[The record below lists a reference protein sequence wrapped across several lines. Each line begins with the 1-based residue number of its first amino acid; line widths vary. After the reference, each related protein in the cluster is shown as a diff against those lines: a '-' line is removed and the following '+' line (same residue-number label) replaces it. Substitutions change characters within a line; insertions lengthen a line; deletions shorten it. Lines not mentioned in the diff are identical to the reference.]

1 MISPIPHYFF
11 DQGSKVMARLTRY
24 IACALLPFTLLGES
38 VMADEQTPLTLKQN
52 APTTYTVVKGD
63 TLWDISAL
71 YLDSPW
77 LWPRLWQINPEIDNP
92 HLIYP
97 GDKLTLIWRDGQPVL
112 SLKPMRKLSP
122 QVRVLEKQAVPT
134 VQEGLVLPYLQSD
147 RLIAQTALQQS
158 VRVIGS
164 SDGRKYLTKQDQLY
178 ITGVQTE
185 KKWGIYREV
194 AQYQRDD
201 DVMVALRLV
210 ALGELAMTGG
220 NFSGLSL
227 QEQNQEILAKDI
239 ALPEVDIEERQ
250 LSTTFY
256 PQPAPVG
263 SEAHI
268 LGSLEGSQYAGQNQ
282 VVVMDQGSSDG
293 LAQGSMFELYQAGVK
308 VSDKEGQFTYQQ
320 EGSDADVQLP
330 SLKVGT
336 LMVIRPYERFSLALI
351 TNSSAPINQ
360 EIIAVS
366 PQSTSSEPKTEVA
379 QSTEQAQSV
388 DDAS

>member
-1 MISPIPHYFF
+1 
-11 DQGSKVMARLTRY
+11 MARLTRY
-24 IACALLPFTLLGES
+24 IAYALLPFTLLSGQ
-38 VMADEQTPLTLKQN
+38 VTADEQTPLALKPN

-77 LWPRLWQINPEIDNP
+77 LWPRLWQVNPEIDNP

-97 GDKLTLIWRDGQPVL
+97 GDKLTLFWRDGQPVL

-147 RLIAQTALQQS
+147 RLMAKAALRGS

-164 SDGRKYLTKQDQLY
+164 SEGRQYLTKQDQLY
-178 ITGVQTE
+178 ISGVHIE
-185 KKWGIYREV
+185 KKWGIYREL

-201 DVMVALRLV
+201 EVMVALRLV
-210 ALGELAMTGG
+210 AVGELAMTGG

-227 QEQNQEILAKDI
+227 QEQNQEILANDI
-239 ALPEVDIEERQ
+239 AWPEIDLEERQ

-256 PQPAPVG
+256 PQPAPAG
-263 SEAHI
+263 SEARI

-282 VVVMDQGSSDG
+282 VVVIDQGRSDG
-293 LAQGSMFELYQAGVK
+293 VAQGSMFELYQAAVQVK
-308 VSDKEGQFTYQQ
+308 AKQDSSTFLSERSNT
-320 EGSDADVQLP
+320 DVQLP
-330 SLKVGT
+330 SVKVGA

-351 TNSSAPINQ
+351 TNSSAPISA
-360 EIIAVS
+360 EVHALS
-366 PQSTSSEPKTEVA
+366 PQVA
-379 QSTEQAQSV
+379 PQTEQPEVVQLSEQTDLV
-388 DDAS
+388 DDVS

>member
-1 MISPIPHYFF
+1 
-11 DQGSKVMARLTRY
+11 MARLTRY
-24 IACALLPFTLLGES
+24 IAYALLPFTLLSGQ
-38 VMADEQTPLTLKQN
+38 VTADEQTPLALKPN

-77 LWPRLWQINPEIDNP
+77 LWPRLWQVNPEIENP

-97 GDKLTLIWRDGQPVL
+97 GDKLTLFWRDGQPVL

-147 RLIAQTALQQS
+147 RLMAKTALQGS

-164 SDGRKYLTKQDQLY
+164 SEGRQYLTKQDQLY
-178 ITGVQTE
+178 ISGVHSE
-185 KKWGIYREV
+185 KKWGIYREL

-201 DVMVALRLV
+201 EVMVALRLV
-210 ALGELAMTGG
+210 AVGELAMTGG

-227 QEQNQEILAKDI
+227 QEQNQEILANDI
-239 ALPEVDIEERQ
+239 ALPEIDLEERQ

-256 PQPAPVG
+256 PQPAPAG
-263 SEAHI
+263 SEARI
-268 LGSLEGSQYAGQNQ
+268 LGSLEGSKYAGQNQ
-282 VVVMDQGSSDG
+282 VVVIDQGSSDG
-293 LAQGSMFELYQAGVK
+293 VAQGSMFELYQAAVQVK
-308 VSDKEGQFTYQQ
+308 AKQDSSTFLSERSNT
-320 EGSDADVQLP
+320 DVQLP
-330 SLKVGT
+330 SVKVGA

-351 TNSSAPINQ
+351 TNSSAPISA
-360 EIIAVS
+360 EVHALS
-366 PQSTSSEPKTEVA
+366 PQVEL
-379 QSTEQAQSV
+379 QTEQPEVVQLSEQTDLV
-388 DDAS
+388 DDVS

>member
-1 MISPIPHYFF
+1 MT
-11 DQGSKVMARLTRY
+11 RLTRY
-24 IACALLPFTLLGES
+24 IAYALLPFTLLSGQ
-38 VMADEQTPLTLKQN
+38 VTADEQTPLALKPN

-77 LWPRLWQINPEIDNP
+77 LWPRLWQVNPEIDNP
-92 HLIYP
+92 HVIYP
-97 GDKLTLIWRDGQPVL
+97 GDKLTLFWRDGQPVL

-147 RLIAQTALQQS
+147 RLMAKTALQGS

-164 SDGRKYLTKQDQLY
+164 SEGRQYLTKQDQLY
-178 ITGVQTE
+178 ISGVHSE

-201 DVMVALRLV
+201 EVMVALRLV
-210 ALGELAMTGG
+210 AVGELAMTGG

-227 QEQNQEILAKDI
+227 LEQNQEILANDI
-239 ALPEVDIEERQ
+239 ALPEVDLEERQ

-256 PQPAPVG
+256 PQPAPAG
-263 SEAHI
+263 SEARI

-282 VVVMDQGSSDG
+282 VVVIDQGRSDG
-293 LAQGSMFELYQAGVK
+293 VAQGSMFELYQAAVQVK
-308 VSDKEGQFTYQQ
+308 AKQDSSTFLSERSNT
-320 EGSDADVQLP
+320 DVQLP
-330 SLKVGT
+330 SVKVGA

-351 TNSSAPINQ
+351 TNSLAPISA
-360 EIIAVS
+360 EVHALS
-366 PQSTSSEPKTEVA
+366 PQAEP
-379 QSTEQAQSV
+379 QTEQPDVVQLSEQIDLV

>member
-1 MISPIPHYFF
+1 MISPKPSHFF

-24 IACALLPFTLLGES
+24 IAYALLPFTLLSGQ
-38 VMADEQTPLTLKQN
+38 VTADEQTPLALKPN

-77 LWPRLWQINPEIDNP
+77 LWPRLWQVNPEIENP

-97 GDKLTLIWRDGQPVL
+97 GDKLTLFWRDGQPVL

-147 RLIAQTALQQS
+147 RLMAKTALQGS

-164 SDGRKYLTKQDQLY
+164 SEGRQYLTKQDQLY
-178 ITGVQTE
+178 ISGVHSE
-185 KKWGIYREV
+185 KKWGIYREL

-201 DVMVALRLV
+201 EVMVALRLV
-210 ALGELAMTGG
+210 AVGELAMTGG

-227 QEQNQEILAKDI
+227 QEQNQEILANDI
-239 ALPEVDIEERQ
+239 ALPEIDLEERQ

-256 PQPAPVG
+256 PQPAPAG
-263 SEAHI
+263 SEARI

-282 VVVMDQGSSDG
+282 VVVIDQGRSDG
-293 LAQGSMFELYQAGVK
+293 VAQGSMFELYQAAVQVK
-308 VSDKEGQFTYQQ
+308 AKQDSSTFLSERSNT
-320 EGSDADVQLP
+320 DVQLP
-330 SLKVGT
+330 SVKVGA

-351 TNSSAPINQ
+351 TNSSAPISA
-360 EIIAVS
+360 EVHALS
-366 PQSTSSEPKTEVA
+366 PQVEP
-379 QSTEQAQSV
+379 QTEQPEVVQLSEQTDLV
-388 DDAS
+388 DDVS

>member
-1 MISPIPHYFF
+1 
-11 DQGSKVMARLTRY
+11 MARLTRY
-24 IACALLPFTLLGES
+24 IACALLPFTLLSGQAT
-38 VMADEQTPLTLKQN
+38 ADELTPLALKPN

-77 LWPRLWQINPEIDNP
+77 LWPRLWQVNPDIDNP

-97 GDKLTLIWRDGQPVL
+97 GDKLTLFWRDGQPVL

-147 RLIAQTALQQS
+147 RLVAKTALQGS

-164 SDGRKYLTKQDQLY
+164 SEDRQYLTKQDQLY
-178 ITGVQTE
+178 ISGVHSE

-201 DVMVALRLV
+201 EVMVALRLV
-210 ALGELAMTGG
+210 AVGELAMTGS

-227 QEQNQEILAKDI
+227 QEQNQEILANDI
-239 ALPEVDIEERQ
+239 ALPEIDLEERQ

-256 PQPAPVG
+256 PQPAPAG
-263 SEAHI
+263 SEARI

-282 VVVMDQGSSDG
+282 VVVIDQGRSDG
-293 LAQGSMFELYQAGVK
+293 VAQGSMFELYQAAVQANAK
-308 VSDKEGQFTYQQ
+308 PDRSAFRPKR
-320 EGSDADVQLP
+320 SNSDVQLP
-330 SLKVGT
+330 SVKVGA

-351 TNSSAPINQ
+351 TDSSAPISA
-360 EIIAVS
+360 EVVALS
-366 PQSTSSEPKTEVA
+366 PQDEGQAEQPDVA
-379 QSTEQAQSV
+379 QSGEQTDLAN
-388 DDAS
+388 DAS

>member
-1 MISPIPHYFF
+1 
-11 DQGSKVMARLTRY
+11 MARLTRY
-24 IACALLPFTLLGES
+24 IAYALLPFTLLSGQ
-38 VMADEQTPLTLKQN
+38 VTADEQTPLALKPN

-77 LWPRLWQINPEIDNP
+77 LWPRLWQVNPEIDNP
-92 HLIYP
+92 HVIYP
-97 GDKLTLIWRDGQPVL
+97 GDKLTLFWRDGQPVL

-147 RLIAQTALQQS
+147 RLMAKTALQGS

-164 SDGRKYLTKQDQLY
+164 SEGRQYLTKQDQLY
-178 ITGVQTE
+178 ISGVHSE

-201 DVMVALRLV
+201 EVMVALRLV
-210 ALGELAMTGG
+210 AVGELAMTGG

-227 QEQNQEILAKDI
+227 LEQNQEILANDI
-239 ALPEVDIEERQ
+239 ALPEVDLEERQ

-256 PQPAPVG
+256 PQPAPAG
-263 SEAHI
+263 SEARI

-282 VVVMDQGSSDG
+282 VIVIDQGRSDG
-293 LAQGSMFELYQAGVK
+293 VAQGSMFELYQAAVQANAK
-308 VSDKEGQFTYQQ
+308 PDRSAFRPKR
-320 EGSDADVQLP
+320 SNSDVQLP
-330 SLKVGT
+330 SVKVGA

-351 TNSSAPINQ
+351 TDSSAPISA
-360 EIIAVS
+360 EVVALS
-366 PQSTSSEPKTEVA
+366 PQDEGQAEQPDVA
-379 QSTEQAQSV
+379 QSGEQTDLAN
-388 DDAS
+388 DAS

>member
-1 MISPIPHYFF
+1 
-11 DQGSKVMARLTRY
+11 MARLTRY
-24 IACALLPFTLLGES
+24 IAYALLPFTLLSGQ
-38 VMADEQTPLTLKQN
+38 VTADEQTPLALKPN

-77 LWPRLWQINPEIDNP
+77 LWPRLWQVNPEIDNP

-97 GDKLTLIWRDGQPVL
+97 GDKLTLFWRDGQPIL

-147 RLIAQTALQQS
+147 RLMAKTALQGS

-164 SDGRKYLTKQDQLY
+164 SEGRQYLTKQDQLY
-178 ITGVQTE
+178 ISGVHSE

-201 DVMVALRLV
+201 EVMVALRLV
-210 ALGELAMTGG
+210 AVGELAMTGG

-227 QEQNQEILAKDI
+227 QEQNQEILANDI
-239 ALPEVDIEERQ
+239 ALPEVDLEERQ

-256 PQPAPVG
+256 PQPAPAG
-263 SEAHI
+263 SEARI

-282 VVVMDQGSSDG
+282 VVVIDQGRSDG
-293 LAQGSMFELYQAGVK
+293 VAQGSMFELYQAAVQVK
-308 VSDKEGQFTYQQ
+308 AKQDSSTFLSERSNT
-320 EGSDADVQLP
+320 DVQLP
-330 SLKVGT
+330 SVKVGA

-351 TNSSAPINQ
+351 TNSSAPISA
-360 EIIAVS
+360 EVHALS
-366 PQSTSSEPKTEVA
+366 PQVEP
-379 QSTEQAQSV
+379 QTEQPDVVQLSEQTDLV

>member
-1 MISPIPHYFF
+1 MISPKPSHFF

-24 IACALLPFTLLGES
+24 IAYALLPFTLLSGQ
-38 VMADEQTPLTLKQN
+38 VTADEQTPLALKPN

-77 LWPRLWQINPEIDNP
+77 LWPRLWQVNPEIDNP

-97 GDKLTLIWRDGQPVL
+97 GDKLTLFWRDGQPVL

-147 RLIAQTALQQS
+147 RLMAKTALQGS

-164 SDGRKYLTKQDQLY
+164 SEGRQYLTKQDQLY
-178 ITGVQTE
+178 ISGVHSE

-201 DVMVALRLV
+201 EVMVALRLV
-210 ALGELAMTGG
+210 AVGELAMTGG

-227 QEQNQEILAKDI
+227 LEQNQEILANDI
-239 ALPEVDIEERQ
+239 ALPEIDLEERQ

-256 PQPAPVG
+256 PQPAPAG
-263 SEAHI
+263 SEARI

-282 VVVMDQGSSDG
+282 VVVIDQGRSDG
-293 LAQGSMFELYQAGVK
+293 VAQGSMFELYQAAVQVK
-308 VSDKEGQFTYQQ
+308 AKQDSSTFLSERSNT
-320 EGSDADVQLP
+320 DVQLP
-330 SLKVGT
+330 SVKVGA

-351 TNSSAPINQ
+351 TNSLAPISA
-360 EIIAVS
+360 EVHALS
-366 PQSTSSEPKTEVA
+366 PQAEP
-379 QSTEQAQSV
+379 QTEQPDVVQLSEQIDLV

>member
-1 MISPIPHYFF
+1 
-11 DQGSKVMARLTRY
+11 MARLPRY
-24 IACALLPFTLLGES
+24 IAYALLPFTLLCGQ
-38 VMADEQTPLTLKQN
+38 VTADEQTPLALKPN

-77 LWPRLWQINPEIDNP
+77 LWPRLWQVNPEIENP

-97 GDKLTLIWRDGQPVL
+97 GDKLTLFWRDGQPVL

-147 RLIAQTALQQS
+147 RLMAKTALQGS

-164 SDGRKYLTKQDQLY
+164 SEGRQYLTKQDQLY
-178 ITGVQTE
+178 ISGVHSK

-201 DVMVALRLV
+201 EVMVALRLV
-210 ALGELAMTGG
+210 AVGELAMTGG

-227 QEQNQEILAKDI
+227 QEQNQEILANDI
-239 ALPEVDIEERQ
+239 ALPEIDLEERQ

-256 PQPAPVG
+256 PQPAPAG
-263 SEAHI
+263 SEARI

-282 VVVMDQGSSDG
+282 VVVIDQGRSDG
-293 LAQGSMFELYQAGVK
+293 VAQGSMFELYQAAVQVK
-308 VSDKEGQFTYQQ
+308 AKQDSSTFLSERSNT
-320 EGSDADVQLP
+320 DVQLP
-330 SLKVGT
+330 SVKVGA

-351 TNSSAPINQ
+351 TNSSAPISA
-360 EIIAVS
+360 EVHALS
-366 PQSTSSEPKTEVA
+366 PQVEP
-379 QSTEQAQSV
+379 QTEQPEVVQLSEQTDLV
-388 DDAS
+388 DDVS

>member
-1 MISPIPHYFF
+1 
-11 DQGSKVMARLTRY
+11 MARLTRY
-24 IACALLPFTLLGES
+24 IAYALLPFTLLSGQ
-38 VMADEQTPLTLKQN
+38 VTADEQTPLALKPN

-77 LWPRLWQINPEIDNP
+77 LWPRLWQVNPEIDNP

-97 GDKLTLIWRDGQPVL
+97 GDKLTLFWRDGQPVL

-147 RLIAQTALQQS
+147 RLMAKAALQGS

-164 SDGRKYLTKQDQLY
+164 SEGRQYLTKQDQLY
-178 ITGVQTE
+178 ISGVHSE

-201 DVMVALRLV
+201 EVLVALRLV
-210 ALGELAMTGG
+210 AMGELAMTGG

-227 QEQNQEILAKDI
+227 QEQNQEILANDI
-239 ALPEVDIEERQ
+239 ALPEVDLEERQ

-256 PQPAPVG
+256 PQPAPAG
-263 SEAHI
+263 SEARI

-282 VVVMDQGSSDG
+282 VVVIDQGRSDG
-293 LAQGSMFELYQAGVK
+293 VAQGSMFELYQAAVQVK
-308 VSDKEGQFTYQQ
+308 AKQDSSTFLSERSNT
-320 EGSDADVQLP
+320 DVQLP
-330 SLKVGT
+330 SVKVGA

-351 TNSSAPINQ
+351 TNSLAPISA
-360 EIIAVS
+360 EVHALS
-366 PQSTSSEPKTEVA
+366 PQAEP
-379 QSTEQAQSV
+379 QTEQPDVVQLSEQTDLV

>member
-1 MISPIPHYFF
+1 
-11 DQGSKVMARLTRY
+11 MARLTRY

-147 RLIAQTALQQS
+147 RLIAQAALQDS

-178 ITGVQTE
+178 ITGVQSE

-194 AQYQRDD
+194 AQYQRED

-210 ALGELAMTGG
+210 ATGELAMTDS
-220 NFSGLSL
+220 NFSGLTL
-227 QEQNQEILAKDI
+227 HEQNQEILSNDI
-239 ALPEVDIEERQ
+239 ALPEIDIEERQ

-256 PQPAPVG
+256 PQPAPEG
-263 SEAHI
+263 SEARI

-282 VVVMDQGSSDG
+282 VVIIDQGSSDG
-293 LAQGSMFELYQAGVK
+293 IAQGSMFELYQAGAK
-308 VSDKEGQFTYQQ
+308 VNGKKGLFTYQQ
-320 EGSDADVQLP
+320 GSANSDVQLP

-351 TNSSAPINQ
+351 TNSSAPISNDVLALSPQIANQ
-360 EIIAVS
+360 EA
-366 PQSTSSEPKTEVA
+366 QAEVA
-379 QSTEQAQSV
+379 QSTEQTDLV
-388 DDAS
+388 NDAS

>member
-164 SDGRKYLTKQDQLY
+164 SDGRKYLTKQDRLY

-227 QEQNQEILAKDI
+227 QEQNQEILANDI

-293 LAQGSMFELYQAGVK
+293 LAQGSMFELYQAGAK
-308 VSDKEGQFTYQQ
+308 VSDKKGQFTYPQ

>member
-1 MISPIPHYFF
+1 
-11 DQGSKVMARLTRY
+11 MARLTRY
-24 IACALLPFTLLGES
+24 IAYALLPFTLLSGQ
-38 VMADEQTPLTLKQN
+38 VTADEQTPLALKPN

-77 LWPRLWQINPEIDNP
+77 LWPRLWQVNPEIDNP

-97 GDKLTLIWRDGQPVL
+97 GDKLTLFWRDGQPVL

-147 RLIAQTALQQS
+147 RLMAKTALQGS

-164 SDGRKYLTKQDQLY
+164 SEGRQYLTKQDQLY
-178 ITGVQTE
+178 ISGVHSK
-185 KKWGIYREV
+185 KKWGIYREL

-201 DVMVALRLV
+201 EVMVALRLV
-210 ALGELAMTGG
+210 AVGELAMTGG

-227 QEQNQEILAKDI
+227 QEQNQEILANDI
-239 ALPEVDIEERQ
+239 ALPEIDLEERQ

-256 PQPAPVG
+256 PQPAPAG
-263 SEAHI
+263 SEARI

-282 VVVMDQGSSDG
+282 VVVIDQGRSDG
-293 LAQGSMFELYQAGVK
+293 VAQGSMFELYQAAVQVK
-308 VSDKEGQFTYQQ
+308 AKQDSSTFLSERSNT
-320 EGSDADVQLP
+320 DVQLP
-330 SLKVGT
+330 SVKVGA

-351 TNSSAPINQ
+351 TNSSAPISA
-360 EIIAVS
+360 EVHALS
-366 PQSTSSEPKTEVA
+366 PQVEP
-379 QSTEQAQSV
+379 QTEQPEVVQLSEQTDLV
-388 DDAS
+388 DDVS

>member
-1 MISPIPHYFF
+1 
-11 DQGSKVMARLTRY
+11 MARLTRY
-24 IACALLPFTLLGES
+24 IAYALLPFTLLSGQ
-38 VMADEQTPLTLKQN
+38 VTADEQTPLALKPN

-77 LWPRLWQINPEIDNP
+77 LWPRLWQVNPEIDNP

-97 GDKLTLIWRDGQPVL
+97 GDKLTLFWRDGQPVL

-147 RLIAQTALQQS
+147 RLMAKTALQGS

-164 SDGRKYLTKQDQLY
+164 SEGRQYLTKQDQLY
-178 ITGVQTE
+178 ISGVHSE

-201 DVMVALRLV
+201 EVMVALRLV
-210 ALGELAMTGG
+210 AVGELAMTGG

-227 QEQNQEILAKDI
+227 LEQNQEILANDI
-239 ALPEVDIEERQ
+239 ALPEIDLEERQ

-256 PQPAPVG
+256 PQPAPAG
-263 SEAHI
+263 SEARI

-282 VVVMDQGSSDG
+282 VVVIDQGRSDG
-293 LAQGSMFELYQAGVK
+293 VAQGSMFELYQAAVQVK
-308 VSDKEGQFTYQQ
+308 AKQDSSTFLSERSNT
-320 EGSDADVQLP
+320 DVQLP
-330 SLKVGT
+330 SVKVGA

-351 TNSSAPINQ
+351 TNSLAPISA
-360 EIIAVS
+360 EVHALS
-366 PQSTSSEPKTEVA
+366 PQAEP
-379 QSTEQAQSV
+379 QTEQPDVVQLSEQIDLV

>member
-1 MISPIPHYFF
+1 
-11 DQGSKVMARLTRY
+11 MARLTRY
-24 IACALLPFTLLGES
+24 IAYALLPFTLLSGQ
-38 VMADEQTPLTLKQN
+38 VTADEQTPLALKPN

-77 LWPRLWQINPEIDNP
+77 LWPRLWQVNPEIDNP

-97 GDKLTLIWRDGQPVL
+97 GDKLTLFWRDGQPVL

-147 RLIAQTALQQS
+147 RLMAKTALQGS

-164 SDGRKYLTKQDQLY
+164 SEGRQYLTKQDQLY
-178 ITGVQTE
+178 ISGVHSE

-201 DVMVALRLV
+201 EVMVALRLV
-210 ALGELAMTGG
+210 AVGELAMTGG

-227 QEQNQEILAKDI
+227 LEQNQEILANDI
-239 ALPEVDIEERQ
+239 ALPEVDLEERQ
-250 LSTTFY
+250 LSTTFH
-256 PQPAPVG
+256 PQPAPAG
-263 SEAHI
+263 SEARI

-282 VVVMDQGSSDG
+282 VVVIDQGRSDG
-293 LAQGSMFELYQAGVK
+293 VAQGSMFELYQAAVQVK
-308 VSDKEGQFTYQQ
+308 AKQDSSTFLSERSNT
-320 EGSDADVQLP
+320 DVQLP
-330 SLKVGT
+330 SVKVGA

-351 TNSSAPINQ
+351 TNSLAPISA
-360 EIIAVS
+360 EVHALS
-366 PQSTSSEPKTEVA
+366 PQAEP
-379 QSTEQAQSV
+379 QTEQPDVVQLSEQIDLV

>member
-1 MISPIPHYFF
+1 
-11 DQGSKVMARLTRY
+11 MARLTRY
-24 IACALLPFTLLGES
+24 IAYALLPFTLLSGQ
-38 VMADEQTPLTLKQN
+38 VTADEQTPLALKPN

-77 LWPRLWQINPEIDNP
+77 LWPRLWQVNPEIDNP

-97 GDKLTLIWRDGQPVL
+97 GDKLTLFWRDGQPVL

-147 RLIAQTALQQS
+147 RLMAKTALQGS

-164 SDGRKYLTKQDQLY
+164 SEGRQYLTKQDQLY
-178 ITGVQTE
+178 ISGVHSE

-201 DVMVALRLV
+201 EVMVALRLV
-210 ALGELAMTGG
+210 AVGELAMTGG

-227 QEQNQEILAKDI
+227 LEQNQEILANDI
-239 ALPEVDIEERQ
+239 ALPEVDLEERQ

-256 PQPAPVG
+256 PQPAPAG
-263 SEAHI
+263 SEARI

-282 VVVMDQGSSDG
+282 VVVIDQGRSDG
-293 LAQGSMFELYQAGVK
+293 VAQGSMFELYQAAVQVK
-308 VSDKEGQFTYQQ
+308 AKQDSSTFLSERSNT
-320 EGSDADVQLP
+320 DVQLP
-330 SLKVGT
+330 SVKVGA

-351 TNSSAPINQ
+351 TNSSAPISA
-360 EIIAVS
+360 EVHALS
-366 PQSTSSEPKTEVA
+366 PQVA
-379 QSTEQAQSV
+379 PQTEQPEVVQLSEQTDLV
-388 DDAS
+388 DDVS

>member
-1 MISPIPHYFF
+1 MISPKPSHFF

-24 IACALLPFTLLGES
+24 IAYALLPFTLLSGQ
-38 VMADEQTPLTLKQN
+38 VTADEQTPLALKPN

-77 LWPRLWQINPEIDNP
+77 LWPRLWQVNPEIENP

-97 GDKLTLIWRDGQPVL
+97 GDKLTLFWRDGQPVL

-147 RLIAQTALQQS
+147 RLMAKTALQGS

-164 SDGRKYLTKQDQLY
+164 SEGRQYLTKQDQLY
-178 ITGVQTE
+178 ISGVHSE
-185 KKWGIYREV
+185 KKWGIYREL

-201 DVMVALRLV
+201 EVMVALRLV
-210 ALGELAMTGG
+210 AVGELAMTGG

-227 QEQNQEILAKDI
+227 QEQNQEILANDI
-239 ALPEVDIEERQ
+239 ALPEIDLEERQ

-256 PQPAPVG
+256 PQPAPAG
-263 SEAHI
+263 SEARI

-282 VVVMDQGSSDG
+282 VVVIDQGRSDG
-293 LAQGSMFELYQAGVK
+293 VAQGSMFELYQAAVQVK
-308 VSDKEGQFTYQQ
+308 AKQDSSTFLSERSNT
-320 EGSDADVQLP
+320 DVQLP
-330 SLKVGT
+330 SVKVGA

-351 TNSSAPINQ
+351 TNSSAPISA
-360 EIIAVS
+360 EVHALS
-366 PQSTSSEPKTEVA
+366 PQVEPQTEPPEVVQLSEQTDL
-379 QSTEQAQSV
+379 V
-388 DDAS
+388 DDVS

>member
-1 MISPIPHYFF
+1 
-11 DQGSKVMARLTRY
+11 MARLTRY
-24 IACALLPFTLLGES
+24 ITYALLPFTLLSGQ
-38 VMADEQTPLTLKQN
+38 VTADEQTPLALKPN

-77 LWPRLWQINPEIDNP
+77 LWPRLWQVNPEIDNP

-97 GDKLTLIWRDGQPVL
+97 GDKLTLFWRDGQPVL

-147 RLIAQTALQQS
+147 RLMAKTALQGS

-164 SDGRKYLTKQDQLY
+164 SEGRQYLTKQDQLY
-178 ITGVQTE
+178 ISGVHSE

-201 DVMVALRLV
+201 EVMVALRLV
-210 ALGELAMTGG
+210 AVGELAMTGG

-227 QEQNQEILAKDI
+227 LEQNQEILANDI
-239 ALPEVDIEERQ
+239 ALPEIDLEERQ

-256 PQPAPVG
+256 PQPAPAG
-263 SEAHI
+263 SEARI

-282 VVVMDQGSSDG
+282 VVVIDQGRSDG
-293 LAQGSMFELYQAGVK
+293 VAQGSMFELYQAAVQVK
-308 VSDKEGQFTYQQ
+308 AKQDSSTFLSERSNT
-320 EGSDADVQLP
+320 DVQLP
-330 SLKVGT
+330 SVKVGA

-351 TNSSAPINQ
+351 TNSLAPISA
-360 EIIAVS
+360 EVHALS
-366 PQSTSSEPKTEVA
+366 PQAEP
-379 QSTEQAQSV
+379 QTEQPDVVQLSEQIDLV

>member
-1 MISPIPHYFF
+1 
-11 DQGSKVMARLTRY
+11 MARLTRY
-24 IACALLPFTLLGES
+24 IAYALLPFTLLSGQ
-38 VMADEQTPLTLKQN
+38 VTADEQTPLALKPN

-77 LWPRLWQINPEIDNP
+77 LWPRLWQVNPEIENP

-97 GDKLTLIWRDGQPVL
+97 GDKLTLFWRDGQPVL

-147 RLIAQTALQQS
+147 RLMAKTALQGS

-164 SDGRKYLTKQDQLY
+164 SEGRQYLTKQDQLY
-178 ITGVQTE
+178 ISGVHSE

-201 DVMVALRLV
+201 EVMVALRLV
-210 ALGELAMTGG
+210 AVGELAMTGG

-227 QEQNQEILAKDI
+227 QEQNQEILANDI
-239 ALPEVDIEERQ
+239 ALPEVDLEERQ

-263 SEAHI
+263 SEARI

-282 VVVMDQGSSDG
+282 VVVIDQGRSDG
-293 LAQGSMFELYQAGVK
+293 VAQGSMFELYQAAVQVK
-308 VSDKEGQFTYQQ
+308 AKQDSSTFLSERSNT
-320 EGSDADVQLP
+320 DVQLP
-330 SLKVGT
+330 SVKVGA

-351 TNSSAPINQ
+351 TNSSAPISA
-360 EIIAVS
+360 EVHALS
-366 PQSTSSEPKTEVA
+366 PQVA
-379 QSTEQAQSV
+379 PQTEQPEVVQLSEQTDLV
-388 DDAS
+388 DDVS

>member
-1 MISPIPHYFF
+1 MISPNPSHFF
-11 DQGSKVMARLTRY
+11 DQGCKVMARLTHY
-24 IACALLPFTLLGES
+24 IAYALLPFTLLSGQ
-38 VMADEQTPLTLKQN
+38 VTADEQTPLALKPN

-77 LWPRLWQINPEIDNP
+77 LWPRLWQVNPEIDNP

-97 GDKLTLIWRDGQPVL
+97 GDKLTLFWRDGQPVL

-147 RLIAQTALQQS
+147 RLMAKTALQDS

-164 SDGRKYLTKQDQLY
+164 NDGRQYLTKQEQLY
-178 ITGVQTE
+178 ISGVQTE

-201 DVMVALRLV
+201 EVMVALRLV
-210 ALGELAMTGG
+210 AVGELAMTGG

-227 QEQNQEILAKDI
+227 QEQNQEILANDI
-239 ALPEVDIEERQ
+239 ALPEVDLEELQ

-256 PQPAPVG
+256 PQPAPTG

-282 VVVMDQGSSDG
+282 VVVIDQGSSDG
-293 LAQGSMFELYQAGVK
+293 VAQGSMFELYQAGVK
-308 VSDKEGQFTYQQ
+308 VNGKQGQFTYQA

-330 SLKVGT
+330 STKVGT

-351 TNSSAPINQ
+351 TNSSAPISV
-360 EIIAVS
+360 EVLALS
-366 PQSTSSEPKTEVA
+366 PQEESQAEQPDVA
-379 QSTEQAQSV
+379 QSAEQTDLA

>member
-1 MISPIPHYFF
+1 
-11 DQGSKVMARLTRY
+11 MARLTRY

-147 RLIAQTALQQS
+147 RLIAQAALQDS

-227 QEQNQEILAKDI
+227 LEQNQEILANDI

-293 LAQGSMFELYQAGVK
+293 LAQGSMFELYQAGAK
-308 VSDKEGQFTYQQ
+308 VSDKKGEFTYQQ
-320 EGSDADVQLP
+320 EGSDVDVQLP

>member
-1 MISPIPHYFF
+1 MISPKPSHFF

-24 IACALLPFTLLGES
+24 IAYALLPFTLLSGQ
-38 VMADEQTPLTLKQN
+38 VTADEQTPLALKPN

-77 LWPRLWQINPEIDNP
+77 LWPRLWQVNPEIDNP
-92 HLIYP
+92 HVIYP
-97 GDKLTLIWRDGQPVL
+97 GDKLTLFWRDGQPVL

-147 RLIAQTALQQS
+147 RLIAKTALQGS

-164 SDGRKYLTKQDQLY
+164 SEGRQYLTKQDQLY
-178 ITGVQTE
+178 ISGVHSE

-201 DVMVALRLV
+201 EVMVALRLV
-210 ALGELAMTGG
+210 AVGELAMTGG

-227 QEQNQEILAKDI
+227 QEQNQEILANDI
-239 ALPEVDIEERQ
+239 ALPEIDLEERQ

-256 PQPAPVG
+256 PQPAPAG
-263 SEAHI
+263 SEARI

-282 VVVMDQGSSDG
+282 VVVIDQGRSDG
-293 LAQGSMFELYQAGVK
+293 VAQGSMFELYQAAVQVK
-308 VSDKEGQFTYQQ
+308 AKQDSSTFLSERSNT
-320 EGSDADVQLP
+320 DVQLP
-330 SLKVGT
+330 SVKVGA

-351 TNSSAPINQ
+351 TNSSAPISA
-360 EIIAVS
+360 EVHALS
-366 PQSTSSEPKTEVA
+366 PQAEP
-379 QSTEQAQSV
+379 QTEQPYVLQLSEQTDLV

>member
-1 MISPIPHYFF
+1 
-11 DQGSKVMARLTRY
+11 MARLTRY
-24 IACALLPFTLLGES
+24 IAYALLPFTLLSGQ
-38 VMADEQTPLTLKQN
+38 VTADEQTPLALKPN

-77 LWPRLWQINPEIDNP
+77 LWPRLWQVNPEIENP

-97 GDKLTLIWRDGQPVL
+97 GDKLTLFWRDGQPVL

-147 RLIAQTALQQS
+147 RLMAKTVLQGS

-164 SDGRKYLTKQDQLY
+164 SEGRQYLTKQDQLY
-178 ITGVQTE
+178 ISGVHSE
-185 KKWGIYREV
+185 KKWGIYREL

-201 DVMVALRLV
+201 EVMVALRLV
-210 ALGELAMTGG
+210 AVGELAMTGG

-227 QEQNQEILAKDI
+227 QEQNQEILANDI
-239 ALPEVDIEERQ
+239 ALPEIDLEERQ

-256 PQPAPVG
+256 PQPAPAG
-263 SEAHI
+263 SEARI

-282 VVVMDQGSSDG
+282 VVVIDQGRSDG
-293 LAQGSMFELYQAGVK
+293 VAQGSMFELYQAAVQVK
-308 VSDKEGQFTYQQ
+308 AKQDSSTFLSERSNT
-320 EGSDADVQLP
+320 DVQLP
-330 SLKVGT
+330 SVKVGA

-351 TNSSAPINQ
+351 TNSSAPISA
-360 EIIAVS
+360 EVHALS
-366 PQSTSSEPKTEVA
+366 PQVEPQTEPPEVVQLSEQTDL
-379 QSTEQAQSV
+379 V
-388 DDAS
+388 DDVS

>member
-1 MISPIPHYFF
+1 MISPKPSHFF
-11 DQGSKVMARLTRY
+11 DQGSKVMARLPRY
-24 IACALLPFTLLGES
+24 IAYALLPFTLLSGQ
-38 VMADEQTPLTLKQN
+38 VTADEQTPLALKPN

-77 LWPRLWQINPEIDNP
+77 LWPRLWQVNPEIENP

-97 GDKLTLIWRDGQPVL
+97 GDKLTLFWRDGQPVL

-147 RLIAQTALQQS
+147 RLMAKTALQGS

-164 SDGRKYLTKQDQLY
+164 SEGRQYLTKQDQLY
-178 ITGVQTE
+178 ISGVHSK

-201 DVMVALRLV
+201 EVMVALRLV
-210 ALGELAMTGG
+210 AVGELAMTGG

-227 QEQNQEILAKDI
+227 QEQNQEILANDI
-239 ALPEVDIEERQ
+239 ALPEIDLEERQ

-256 PQPAPVG
+256 PQPAPAG
-263 SEAHI
+263 SEARI
-268 LGSLEGSQYAGQNQ
+268 LGSLEGSQFAGQNQ
-282 VVVMDQGSSDG
+282 VVVIDQGRSDG
-293 LAQGSMFELYQAGVK
+293 VAQGSMFELYQAAVQVK
-308 VSDKEGQFTYQQ
+308 AKQDSSTFLSERSNT
-320 EGSDADVQLP
+320 DVQLP
-330 SLKVGT
+330 SVKVGA

-351 TNSSAPINQ
+351 TNSSAPISA
-360 EIIAVS
+360 EVHALS
-366 PQSTSSEPKTEVA
+366 PQAEP
-379 QSTEQAQSV
+379 QTEQPEVVQLSEQTDLV
-388 DDAS
+388 DDVS

>member
-1 MISPIPHYFF
+1 
-11 DQGSKVMARLTRY
+11 MARLTRY
-24 IACALLPFTLLGES
+24 IAYALLPSTLLSGQ
-38 VMADEQTPLTLKQN
+38 VTADEQTPLALKPN

-77 LWPRLWQINPEIDNP
+77 LWPKLWQVNPEIENP

-97 GDKLTLIWRDGQPVL
+97 GDKLTLFWRDGQPVL
-112 SLKPMRKLSP
+112 SVKPMRKLSP

-147 RLIAQTALQQS
+147 RLMAKTALQGS

-164 SDGRKYLTKQDQLY
+164 SEGRQYLTKQDQLY
-178 ITGVQTE
+178 ISGVHSK
-185 KKWGIYREV
+185 KKWGIYREL

-201 DVMVALRLV
+201 EVMVALRLV
-210 ALGELAMTGG
+210 AVGELAMTGG

-227 QEQNQEILAKDI
+227 QEQNQEILANDI
-239 ALPEVDIEERQ
+239 ALPEIDLEERQ

-256 PQPAPVG
+256 PQPAPAG
-263 SEAHI
+263 SEARI

-282 VVVMDQGSSDG
+282 VVVIDQGRSDG
-293 LAQGSMFELYQAGVK
+293 VAQGSMFELYQAAVQVK
-308 VSDKEGQFTYQQ
+308 AKQDSSTFLSERSNT
-320 EGSDADVQLP
+320 DVQLP
-330 SLKVGT
+330 SVKVGA

-351 TNSSAPINQ
+351 TNSSAPISA
-360 EIIAVS
+360 EVHALS
-366 PQSTSSEPKTEVA
+366 PQVEP
-379 QSTEQAQSV
+379 QTEQPKVVQLSEQIDLV
-388 DDAS
+388 DDVS

>member
-1 MISPIPHYFF
+1 
-11 DQGSKVMARLTRY
+11 MARLTRY
-24 IACALLPFTLLGES
+24 ITYALLPFTLLSGQ
-38 VMADEQTPLTLKQN
+38 VTADEQTPLALKPN

-77 LWPRLWQINPEIDNP
+77 LWPRLWQVNPEIDNP

-97 GDKLTLIWRDGQPVL
+97 GDKLTLFWRDGQPVL

-147 RLIAQTALQQS
+147 RLMAKTALQGS

-164 SDGRKYLTKQDQLY
+164 SEGRQYLTKQDQLY
-178 ITGVQTE
+178 ISGVHSE

-201 DVMVALRLV
+201 EVMVALRLV
-210 ALGELAMTGG
+210 AVGELAMTGG

-227 QEQNQEILAKDI
+227 LEQNQEILANDI
-239 ALPEVDIEERQ
+239 ALPEVDLEERQ

-256 PQPAPVG
+256 PQPAPAG
-263 SEAHI
+263 SEARI

-282 VVVMDQGSSDG
+282 VVVIDQGRSDG
-293 LAQGSMFELYQAGVK
+293 VAQGSMFELYQAAVQVK
-308 VSDKEGQFTYQQ
+308 AKQDSSTFLSERSNT
-320 EGSDADVQLP
+320 DVQVTKCK
-330 SLKVGT
+330 SG
-336 LMVIRPYERFSLALI
+336 RFDGD
-351 TNSSAPINQ
+351 
-360 EIIAVS
+360 S
-366 PQSTSSEPKTEVA
+366 PL
-379 QSTEQAQSV
+379 
-388 DDAS
+388 

>member
-1 MISPIPHYFF
+1 
-11 DQGSKVMARLTRY
+11 MARLTRY

-227 QEQNQEILAKDI
+227 QEQNQEILANDI

-293 LAQGSMFELYQAGVK
+293 LAQGSMFELYQAGAK

>member
-1 MISPIPHYFF
+1 
-11 DQGSKVMARLTRY
+11 MARLTHY
-24 IACALLPFTLLGES
+24 IAYALLPFTLLSGQ
-38 VMADEQTPLTLKQN
+38 VTADEQTPLALKPN

-77 LWPRLWQINPEIDNP
+77 LWPRLWQVNPEIDNP

-97 GDKLTLIWRDGQPVL
+97 GDKLTLFWRDGQPVL

-147 RLIAQTALQQS
+147 RLMAKTALQDS

-164 SDGRKYLTKQDQLY
+164 NDGRQYLTKQEQLY
-178 ITGVQTE
+178 ISGVQTE

-201 DVMVALRLV
+201 EVMVALRLV
-210 ALGELAMTGG
+210 AVGELAMTGG

-227 QEQNQEILAKDI
+227 QEQNQEILANDI
-239 ALPEVDIEERQ
+239 ALPEVDLEELQ

-256 PQPAPVG
+256 PQPAPTG

-282 VVVMDQGSSDG
+282 VVVIDQGSSDG
-293 LAQGSMFELYQAGVK
+293 VAQGSMFELYQAGVK
-308 VSDKEGQFTYQQ
+308 VNGKQGQFTYQA

-330 SLKVGT
+330 STKVGT

-351 TNSSAPINQ
+351 TNSSAPISI
-360 EIIAVS
+360 EVLALS
-366 PQSTSSEPKTEVA
+366 PQEESQAEQPDVA
-379 QSTEQAQSV
+379 QSAEQTDLA

>member
-1 MISPIPHYFF
+1 MISPKPSHFF

-24 IACALLPFTLLGES
+24 IAYALLPFTLLSGQ
-38 VMADEQTPLTLKQN
+38 VTADEQTPLALKPN

-77 LWPRLWQINPEIDNP
+77 LWPKLWQVNPEIENP

-97 GDKLTLIWRDGQPVL
+97 GDKLTLFWRDGQPVL
-112 SLKPMRKLSP
+112 SVKPMRKLSP

-147 RLIAQTALQQS
+147 RLMAKTALQGS

-164 SDGRKYLTKQDQLY
+164 SEGRQYLTKQDQLY
-178 ITGVQTE
+178 ISGVHSK
-185 KKWGIYREV
+185 KKWGIYREL

-201 DVMVALRLV
+201 EVMVALRLV
-210 ALGELAMTGG
+210 AVGELAMTGG

-227 QEQNQEILAKDI
+227 QEQNQEILANDI
-239 ALPEVDIEERQ
+239 ALPEIDLEERQ

-256 PQPAPVG
+256 PQPAPAG
-263 SEAHI
+263 SEARI

-282 VVVMDQGSSDG
+282 VVVIDQGRSDG
-293 LAQGSMFELYQAGVK
+293 VAQGSMFELYQAAVQVK
-308 VSDKEGQFTYQQ
+308 AKQDSSTFLSERSNT
-320 EGSDADVQLP
+320 DVQLP
-330 SLKVGT
+330 SVKVGA

-351 TNSSAPINQ
+351 TNSSAPISA
-360 EIIAVS
+360 EVHALS
-366 PQSTSSEPKTEVA
+366 PQVEP
-379 QSTEQAQSV
+379 QTEQPKVVQLSEQIDLV
-388 DDAS
+388 DDVS

>member
-1 MISPIPHYFF
+1 
-11 DQGSKVMARLTRY
+11 MARLTRY
-24 IACALLPFTLLGES
+24 IAYALLPFTLLSGQ
-38 VMADEQTPLTLKQN
+38 VTADEQTPLALKPN

-77 LWPRLWQINPEIDNP
+77 LWPKLWQVNPEIENP

-97 GDKLTLIWRDGQPVL
+97 GDKLTLFWRDGQPVL
-112 SLKPMRKLSP
+112 SVKPMRKLSP

-147 RLIAQTALQQS
+147 RLMAKTALQGS

-164 SDGRKYLTKQDQLY
+164 SEGRQYLTKQDQLY
-178 ITGVQTE
+178 ISGVHSK
-185 KKWGIYREV
+185 KKWGIYREL

-201 DVMVALRLV
+201 EVMVALRLV
-210 ALGELAMTGG
+210 AVGELAMTGG

-227 QEQNQEILAKDI
+227 QEQNQEILANDI
-239 ALPEVDIEERQ
+239 ALPEIDLEERQ

-256 PQPAPVG
+256 PQPAPAG
-263 SEAHI
+263 SEARI

-282 VVVMDQGSSDG
+282 VVVIDQGRSDG
-293 LAQGSMFELYQAGVK
+293 VAQGSMFELYQAAVQVK
-308 VSDKEGQFTYQQ
+308 AKQDSSTFLSERSNT
-320 EGSDADVQLP
+320 DVQLP
-330 SLKVGT
+330 SVKVGA

-351 TNSSAPINQ
+351 TNSSAPISA
-360 EIIAVS
+360 EVHALS
-366 PQSTSSEPKTEVA
+366 PQVEP
-379 QSTEQAQSV
+379 QTEQPKVVQLSEQIDLV
-388 DDAS
+388 DDVS

>member
-1 MISPIPHYFF
+1 
-11 DQGSKVMARLTRY
+11 MARLTRY
-24 IACALLPFTLLGES
+24 IACALLPFTLLSGQAT
-38 VMADEQTPLTLKQN
+38 ADELTPLALKPN

-77 LWPRLWQINPEIDNP
+77 LWPRLWQVNPDIDNP

-97 GDKLTLIWRDGQPVL
+97 GDKLTLFWRDGQPVL

-147 RLIAQTALQQS
+147 RLVAKTALQGS

-164 SDGRKYLTKQDQLY
+164 SEDRQYLTKQDQLY
-178 ITGVQTE
+178 ISGVHSE

-201 DVMVALRLV
+201 EVMVALRLV
-210 ALGELAMTGG
+210 AVGELAMTGS

-227 QEQNQEILAKDI
+227 QEQNQEILANDI
-239 ALPEVDIEERQ
+239 ALPEIDLEERQ

-256 PQPAPVG
+256 PQPAPAG
-263 SEAHI
+263 SEARI

-282 VVVMDQGSSDG
+282 VVVIDQGRSDG
-293 LAQGSMFELYQAGVK
+293 VAQGSMFELYQAAVQVK
-308 VSDKEGQFTYQQ
+308 AKQDSSTFLSERSNT
-320 EGSDADVQLP
+320 DVQLP
-330 SLKVGT
+330 SVKVGA

-351 TNSSAPINQ
+351 TNSSAPISA
-360 EIIAVS
+360 EVHALS
-366 PQSTSSEPKTEVA
+366 PQVEP
-379 QSTEQAQSV
+379 QTEQPDVVQLSEQTDLV

>member
-1 MISPIPHYFF
+1 MISPKPSHFF

-24 IACALLPFTLLGES
+24 IAYALLPFTLLSGQ
-38 VMADEQTPLTLKQN
+38 VTADEQTPLALKPN

-77 LWPRLWQINPEIDNP
+77 LWPRLWQVNPEIDNP

-97 GDKLTLIWRDGQPVL
+97 GDKLTLFWRDGQPVL

-147 RLIAQTALQQS
+147 RLMAKTALQGS

-164 SDGRKYLTKQDQLY
+164 SEGRQYLTKQDQLY
-178 ITGVQTE
+178 ISGVHSE

-201 DVMVALRLV
+201 EVMVALRLV
-210 ALGELAMTGG
+210 AVGELAMTGG

-227 QEQNQEILAKDI
+227 LEQNQEILANDI
-239 ALPEVDIEERQ
+239 ALPEVDLEERQ

-256 PQPAPVG
+256 PQPAPAG
-263 SEAHI
+263 SEARI

-282 VVVMDQGSSDG
+282 VVVIDQGRSDG
-293 LAQGSMFELYQAGVK
+293 VAQGSMFELYQAAVQVK
-308 VSDKEGQFTYQQ
+308 AKQDSSTFLSERSNT
-320 EGSDADVQLP
+320 DVQLP
-330 SLKVGT
+330 SVKVGA

-351 TNSSAPINQ
+351 TNSSALISA
-360 EIIAVS
+360 EVHALS
-366 PQSTSSEPKTEVA
+366 PQAEP
-379 QSTEQAQSV
+379 QTEQPNVVQLSEQIDLV

>member
-1 MISPIPHYFF
+1 
-11 DQGSKVMARLTRY
+11 MARLTRY

-38 VMADEQTPLTLKQN
+38 VMAEEQIPLTLKQN

-227 QEQNQEILAKDI
+227 QEQNQEILANDI

>member
-1 MISPIPHYFF
+1 
-11 DQGSKVMARLTRY
+11 MARLTHY
-24 IACALLPFTLLGES
+24 IAYALLPFTLISGQ
-38 VMADEQTPLTLKQN
+38 VTADEQTPLALKPN

-77 LWPRLWQINPEIDNP
+77 LWPRLWQVNPEIENP

-97 GDKLTLIWRDGQPVL
+97 GDKLTLFWRDGQPVL

-147 RLIAQTALQQS
+147 RLMAKTALQGS

-164 SDGRKYLTKQDQLY
+164 SEGRQYLTKQDQLY
-178 ITGVQTE
+178 ISGVHSE
-185 KKWGIYREV
+185 KKWGIYREL

-201 DVMVALRLV
+201 EVMVALRLV
-210 ALGELAMTGG
+210 AVGELAMTGG

-227 QEQNQEILAKDI
+227 QEQNQEILANDI
-239 ALPEVDIEERQ
+239 ALPEIDLEERQ

-256 PQPAPVG
+256 PQPAPAG
-263 SEAHI
+263 SEARI

-282 VVVMDQGSSDG
+282 VVVIDQGRSDG
-293 LAQGSMFELYQAGVK
+293 VAQGSMFELYQAAVQVK
-308 VSDKEGQFTYQQ
+308 AKQDSSTFLSERSNT
-320 EGSDADVQLP
+320 DVQLP
-330 SLKVGT
+330 SVKVGA

-351 TNSSAPINQ
+351 TNSSAPISA
-360 EIIAVS
+360 EVHALS
-366 PQSTSSEPKTEVA
+366 PQVEPQTEPPEVVQLSEQTDL
-379 QSTEQAQSV
+379 V
-388 DDAS
+388 DDVS